1 MQQDGALQVAMS
13 LPTWLIVFLLWSSGA
28 MCATIVAMIMSKLK
42 ERAVDTQITGAR
54 TAVEAAIALNQRN
67 QNQIDATHNDRLRDL
82 ENLLTGVDGQN
93 GMRSVVRE
101 TGRAVR
107 ALMTVVRRMAE
118 AASIDT
124 KEIDAINQE

>member
-1 MQQDGALQVAMS
+1 MS
-13 LPTWLIVFLLWSSGA
+13 LPTWLIVFLIWSSGA
-28 MCATIVAMIMSKLK
+28 MCATIIAMFMSKLK
-42 ERAVDTQITGAR
+42 ERTIDSQITGAR
-54 TAVEAAIALNQRN
+54 QAVEASIALNAHN
-67 QNQIDATHNDRLRDL
+67 QIQIDATHNDRLRDL

-93 GMRSVVRE
+93 GLRSAVRE